1 MGRDPTGTVAGQAPA
16 GACRRTGDEVATVEE
31 CERALRSLADR
42 LAAVEPET
50 RARYAVERTV
60 SCRVPDLDVVFR
72 GRLDGEGLQDLEQ
85 VDDPAAQV
93 RLAASSDDLIALV
106 DGRLGVPSAW
116 ATGRLKIEASVLD
129 LLKLR
134 SLL

>member
-1 MGRDPTGTVAGQAPA
+1 
-16 GACRRTGDEVATVEE
+16 VATVEQ
-31 CERALRSLADR
+31 CEQALQSLADR
-42 LAAVEPET
+42 LAAVDEKT
-50 RARYAVERTV
+50 RSKYVVERTV
-60 SCRVPDLDVVFR
+60 SCRITDLDVVYR
-72 GRLDGEGLQDLEQ
+72 GQINGDGLTDVKQ

-93 RLAASSDDLIALV
+93 RLVTSSDDLLALAE
-106 DGRLGVPSAW
+106 GRLGVPSAW